1 MATWTEME
9 KGKLW
14 QLNDTRGSAVVVCR
28 GPYLGQ
34 GRLRRYYSVTS
45 EGYEGANDFDA
56 LSQAMEAAEAWLGP
70 VCFRCGSSGWL
81 MPASVLPGSAVR
93 IQKAAALEGDDATD
107 LRKPCP
113 DCNSDGRFP
122 KPRRPG

>member
-1 MATWTEME
+1 MAAWAEIE

-14 QLNDTRGSAVVVCR
+14 QLHDTRRSAVVVRR

-34 GRLRRYYSVTS
+34 GRRQPYYSVTS

-70 VCFRCGSSGWL
+70 VCSRCGAAGWL
-81 MPASVLPGSAVR
+81 MPASVLPGSA
-93 IQKAAALEGDDATD
+93 IQIRKASALEDDDPTD

-113 DCNSDGRFP
+113 DCNRDGRFP
-122 KPRRPG
+122 KPAVAG